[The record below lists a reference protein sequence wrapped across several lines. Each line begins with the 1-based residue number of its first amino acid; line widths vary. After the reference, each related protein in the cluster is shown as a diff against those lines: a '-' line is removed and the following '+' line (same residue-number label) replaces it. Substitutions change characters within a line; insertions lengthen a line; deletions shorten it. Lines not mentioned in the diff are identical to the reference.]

1 MVFSV
6 LALLSLSL
14 SLASASI
21 TDCDTSSVFRPTKLA
36 LDPATPVRGQPVT
49 MTVLFN
55 NPGPVITDGTVTTS
69 VTLNYIPFPPS
80 VEALCMNTACPLVTG
95 SNDRSTSS
103 TWPDTV
109 SGSVVTTSRWTDAN
123 GRSLLCLKTS
133 VRVAAPV
140 GLRGSMNTTGIED
153 DILTLYHDDVSQ
165 KQVVAFAFNT
175 TQDSDEV
182 LEQDSEDNEM
192 LTQVIEFMPRYEFMN
207 QSGSLIISC
216 PVARI

>member
-14 SLASASI
+14 VSASI

-49 MTVLFN
+49 MTVLFD

-69 VTLNYIPFPPS
+69 VTLNYIPFQPS
-80 VEALCMNTACPLVTG
+80 VEALCTNTACPLMTG

-109 SGSVVTTSRWTDAN
+109 SGSVVTTSRWTGVN
-123 GRSLLCLKTS
+123 GQSLLCLKTS
-133 VRVAAPV
+133 VRVAAPIS
-140 GLRGSMNTTGIED
+140 LRGSMNTTNIED
-153 DILTLYHDDVSQ
+153 DILALYHDDVSQ
-165 KQVVAFAFNT
+165 KQVVASAFAFAFNT
-175 TQDSDEV
+175 TQDSE
-182 LEQDSEDNEM
+182 EDSEDNEM
-192 LTQVIEFMPRYEFMN
+192 LTQVIEFMPWYEFMN
-207 QSGSLIISC
+207 QSGSLIIGC